1 MARLV
6 LAYIAIVATNAP
18 GIAMVLAQVVA
29 TVAMIAEVAVRALET
44 AVYG

>member
-6 LAYIAIVATNAP
+6 LAYIAIVAAIVP
-18 GIAMVLAQVVA
+18 GVAIMLAQVVA